1 MVQSSWPI
9 SIHPTT
15 TLYKHTHNTPF
26 AMASTQPKTDVK
38 STEPKPEQPVAE
50 KKTAV
55 LEEDDEFED
64 FPVDG

>member
-1 MVQSSWPI
+1 
-9 SIHPTT
+9 
-15 TLYKHTHNTPF
+15 
-26 AMASTQPKTDVK
+26 MASTQPKNDVK
-38 STEPKPEQPVAE
+38 STEPKPEQAVPE